1 MGGGEIEDVEFW
13 RYRLAY
19 LDSELGVG
27 GGEID
32 DVEALM
38 FEVSSK
44 FPWSSVLL
52 LEESKIAL
60 LSRGGAGSAACDGCS
75 AGIFLMVGFSMN
87 NLLPLP
93 FLKGVAVLMLRPSW

>member
-19 LDSELGVG
+19 SDSESGVG

-60 LSRGGAGSAACDGCS
+60 LSRGEAGSAACDGCS